1 MGTYWGYTV
10 TIQSKLD
17 KLLKNEYDI
26 KILIESDY
34 NENFETIDKF
44 NYEEY
49 EGKY

>member
-1 MGTYWGYTV
+1 M
-10 TIQSKLD
+10 
-17 KLLKNEYDI
+17 LKNEYDI